1 MVALTILL
9 AVGFDI
15 SAIANIGSAV
25 ALLISL
31 VTLAHLRI
39 RGQTGARLV
48 PLIVALL
55 ATTVTLA
62 ISRPRPSPRSP
73 QPRRRSWQRSWCRS
87 AWISGGS
94 TCVTAVVRY
103 GSPVG
108 DRGRGGVASVA

>member
-25 ALLISL
+25 ALLIFSL

-62 ISRPRPSPRSP
+62 IFAATTLAEEPAATAALVATILVSIGLDLGWKHLRHSRGPGTEVPS
-73 QPRRRSWQRSWCRS
+73 
-87 AWISGGS
+87 G
-94 TCVTAVVRY
+94 T
-103 GSPVG
+103 
-108 DRGRGGVASVA
+108 GVAAA